1 VKKLKSVNGEWSS
14 IGGATLTA
22 TGAVIGL
29 GNIWK
34 YSYIAGQNGGSAFL
48 LLYMLCLFLFGL
60 PLLMAELLM
69 GKRGRASPPITF
81 QKIAKDEG
89 RSWTW
94 LLVGVFSVIAGL
106 VILSFYSVIAGWG
119 LDYIW
124 MSVRKTYEGLSRAS
138 VQGLFSTLNGKPW
151 HLILWH
157 TLFMGMTI
165 SIVARGVQ
173 DGIERISRMLV
184 PVLFILMSILGL
196 YAAIVGN
203 MPRAMD
209 YLFEPD
215 FAAINGKVVL
225 MALGS
230 AFFTLS
236 LGVGVMLA
244 YGAYLPDDVSILR
257 ISIWIVLGDIVAALM
272 SGIAI
277 YPLVFANGLPV
288 MQGPG
293 LIFTILPTAFG
304 HIDYGTFF
312 GAVFYLTLVLAA
324 LTSAI
329 ALLEP
334 AVAWWSELG
343 MPRMK
348 ASLVLGGTVWLLGLL
363 TVFSFNVW
371 SSFLIFGHTW
381 FGLLDVVSGNLMLP
395 VIGLL
400 VAIFVGWFMAERSLR
415 KELGIRRESM
425 RLWLT
430 LLRYVTPIGMMLI
443 LLKALGLVQGGV

>member
-1 VKKLKSVNGEWSS
+1 MKKLKSIHGEWSS
-14 IGGATLTA
+14 IGGGTLAA

-48 LLYMLCLFLFGL
+48 LLYMFCLLLFGL
-60 PLLMAELLM
+60 PLLMAELLL
-69 GKRGRASPPITF
+69 GKRGKASPPIAF
-81 QKIAKDEG
+81 QKIAMDEG
-89 RSWTW
+89 RSWAW
-94 LLVGVFSVIAGL
+94 ALVGVFSVIAGL

-124 MSVRKTYEGLSRAS
+124 MSASKTYEGLSRAS
-138 VQGLFSTLNGKPW
+138 VQGLFSALNDKPW

-157 TLFMGMTI
+157 TLFMGMTM
-165 SIVARGVQ
+165 SIVARGVR
-173 DGIERISRMLV
+173 DGIEWISRILV
-184 PVLFILMSILGL
+184 PILFILMSILGL

-203 MPRAMD
+203 IPRAMN
-209 YLFEPD
+209 YLFAPD

-225 MALGS
+225 MALGY
-230 AFFTLS
+230 AFFTLT

-244 YGAYLPDDVSILR
+244 YGAYLPDEVSILR
-257 ISIWIVLGDIVAALM
+257 MSIWIVLGDIAAALL

-277 YPLVFANGLPV
+277 YPLVFANGLPA

-293 LIFTILPTAFG
+293 LIFSILPTAFG

-312 GAVFYLTLVLAA
+312 GAIFYLTLVVAA

-334 AVAWWSELG
+334 AVAWWAESG
-343 MPRMK
+343 MSRVK
-348 ASLVLGGTVWLLGLL
+348 ATLILGGTVWLLGLL

-381 FGLLDVVSGNLMLP
+381 FGLLDIVSGNLMLP
-395 VIGLL
+395 VTGLL
-400 VAIFVGWFMAERSLR
+400 VAIFVGWFMAEKSLR
-415 KELGIRRESM
+415 QELGIRREGM

-443 LLKALGLVQGGV
+443 LLNALGLVQGGL